1 MEQHKRTIC
10 KTVTWRGL
18 GACFTIALVYL
29 YSGSIKESFA
39 VGFLVELVKMGLYYM
54 HERIWNR
61 SSFGRPKQQPEY
73 QI

>member
-1 MEQHKRTIC
+1 MEQHKRTLC
-10 KTVTWRGL
+10 KTLTWRGL
-18 GACFTIALVYL
+18 GALFTFMLVYL

-39 VGFLVELVKMGLYYM
+39 VGLTVEAVKMGIYYL

-61 SSFGRPKQQPEY
+61 SSFGRQKPPEY